1 MIALLFSVQ
10 AQLSVSINVNVNK
23 KFLTWLEEQNDYEFH
38 EVNCGWRCAVCF
50 SSVGSRI
57 SCRKMAEE
65 SAEALSHVS
74 DATTTT
80 EEATITDVITVT
92 PLSSSSGTE
101 LYFDSAVVIIG
112 VIGTAANAL
121 ILYALVASK
130 QHNKLVLIV
139 NQNALDLF
147 SCIFLVV
154 TYSVK
159 FFSIT
164 LTGWLGY
171 WLCKLIFAQSFL
183 WSGITGSI
191 INLASV
197 HSSFI

>member
-1 MIALLFSVQ
+1 MTALLFSVQ
-10 AQLSVSINVNVNK
+10 AQLSVSINVNVNQN
-23 KFLTWLEEQNDYEFH
+23 FLTWLEEQNDYEFH

-57 SCRKMAEE
+57 FRRKMADE
-65 SAEALSHVS
+65 SAEVSSHVS

-80 EEATITDVITVT
+80 EEATITDAITVT
-92 PLSSSSGTE
+92 PSSSSSGTE
-101 LYFDSAVVIIG
+101 LYFHSAVIIIG
-112 VIGTAANAL
+112 VIGAAANAL

-147 SCIFLVV
+147 SCISLVV

-159 FFSIT
+159 FFSIP

-171 WLCKLIFAQSFL
+171 WLCKLIYAETIL
-183 WSGITGSI
+183 WSGISGSI
-191 INLASV
+191 INLALV
-197 HSSFI
+197 HSSFR